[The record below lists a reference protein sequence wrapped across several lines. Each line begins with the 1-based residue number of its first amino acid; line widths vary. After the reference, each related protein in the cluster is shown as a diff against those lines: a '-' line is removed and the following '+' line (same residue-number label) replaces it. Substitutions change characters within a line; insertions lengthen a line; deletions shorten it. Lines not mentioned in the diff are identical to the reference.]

1 MPPTQVKKGEGPK
14 TIEKEVEFVAKDAD
28 EQVATGIVME
38 G

>member
-1 MPPTQVKKGEGPK
+1 MPPLNSKKNDGDGA
-14 TIEKEVEFVAKDAD
+14 IQKEVEFVAKDAD